1 LTHPNEKTRDPVR
14 AVKEVT
20 LALLETIEE
29 TRTDGAPEGVL
40 FAALQAQGCSLTQFQ
55 SLLQPLQDRGFLQR
69 EGHLLRITSVGSS
82 FTSKLR
88 QALLNPLPQ
97 R

>member
-1 LTHPNEKTRDPVR
+1 MHHLNERPRDPVR

-29 TRTDGAPEGVL
+29 ARTDGAPEGVL
-40 FAALQAQGCSLTQFQ
+40 FAALQTQGCSPTQFQ

-88 QALLNPLPQ
+88 QTLLNPPPQ